1 MTTIA
6 RVQRRVTA
14 LVLAALLV
22 LSTFL
27 VFPLDGTVSQAQADE
42 VSDAQAVLKE
52 ATAKLEEIQKEC
64 DELNATVER
73 LQSQIDETA
82 DSALELQE
90 TLTLGRNSLGQIAN
104 YEYRMGSFDTMVGI
118 FLGAT
123 SFQEFTRNMD
133 YLNLLARNQAAEL
146 TEQTARKQQYDS
158 TMSLLGA
165 QKDTQEDA
173 MGDLEEK
180 KAEAEK
186 VVAEATA
193 KLQDAE
199 AAQALKSQAQ
209 AIASTGTPST
219 SPGGSSAGGAPA
231 EQPSRLAGRPAAPRP
246 TTPPERS
253 RRPVRL
259 APGTPWGSPCACPC
273 PTTAPTTGAWSRYPT
288 TAAASWPRST
298 TAAASAP
305 IPGRR
310 PCSTCSQASGS
321 SSGTRAPSSGGG
333 EPSAI
338 ASCNLWPTF
347 AEKDPAP
354 PPIANLT
361 RRRSLRHAPPLRTS
375 TRACS
380 NGRT

>member
-1 MTTIA
+1 M
-6 RVQRRVTA
+6 
-14 LVLAALLV
+14 LAALLV

-219 SPGGSSAGGAPA
+219 SSGGSSAGGAPA
-231 EQPSRLAGRPAAPRP
+231 EQPSAP
-246 TTPPERS
+246 
-253 RRPVRL
+253 
-259 APGTPWGSPCACPC
+259 
-273 PTTAPTTGAWSRYPT
+273 
-288 TAAASWPRST
+288 
-298 TAAASAP
+298 
-305 IPGRR
+305 
-310 PCSTCSQASGS
+310 SG
-321 SSGTRAPSSGGG
+321 GSSGGG
-333 EPSAI
+333 SAGGG
-338 ASCNLWPTF
+338 
-347 AEKDPAP
+347 
-354 PPIANLT
+354 
-361 RRRSLRHAPPLRTS
+361 
-375 TRACS
+375 S
-380 NGRT
+380 NGGGGGGGGGPSTAGWQTGGATAYNPTGALTATGAPCTWDSMGVAVCMSMPNYRSYYGRMVEISYNGRSVVATVNDCGGFGAHPWPETMFDLQPGVWKQLGYSSAVQWGRRTISYRFL

>member
-6 RVQRRVTA
+6 KVQKGVTA
-14 LVLAALLV
+14 SVLAALLA

-27 VFPLDGTVSQAQADE
+27 VFPLDGAVPAARADE
-42 VSDAQAVLKE
+42 VADAQAVLKE
-52 ATAKLEEIQKEC
+52 ATAKLEELQKEC

-73 LQSQIDETA
+73 LQSQIDATA

-173 MGDLEEK
+173 MEDLEAK

-199 AAQALKSQAQ
+199 AAQALRTQAQ
-209 AIASTGTPST
+209 AIANTGSTGSPSA
-219 SPGGSSAGGAPA
+219 GGSSAPAESGAP
-231 EQPSRLAGRPAAPRP
+231 SG
-246 TTPPERS
+246 
-253 RRPVRL
+253 
-259 APGTPWGSPCACPC
+259 GSS
-273 PTTAPTTGAWSRYPT
+273 GGS
-288 TAAASWPRST
+288 
-298 TAAASAP
+298 
-305 IPGRR
+305 GDGG
-310 PCSTCSQASGS
+310 GS
-321 SSGTRAPSSGGG
+321 SSGGGSGGG
-333 EPSAI
+333 GGASAPSTAGWQTGG
-338 ASCNLWPTF
+338 ATAYNPTG
-347 AEKDPAP
+347 AATATGAP
-354 PPIANLT
+354 CTWDSMGVAVCMSMPNY
-361 RRRSLRHAPPLRTS
+361 RSYYGRMVEIS
-375 TRACS
+375 Y
-380 NGRT
+380 NGRSVVATVNDCGGFGAHPWPETMFDLQPGVWKQLGYSSAVQWGRRTISYRFL